1 MKNFLF
7 ILFFVCACAKNEI
20 PQNFV
25 VKNFEINKYLGT
37 WYEIARIDNK
47 FEKDLINVKA
57 NYSLMD
63 NGKVKV
69 INSGYNTKKNEDKS
83 IEGVAYLLEDGIGQL
98 KVSFFRPFYAYYNI
112 ILLDEN
118 YEYAVVAGG
127 NYDYLWILSKDS
139 KMSNEVYNELI
150 NKINDMGF
158 DTKKI
163 VKF

>member
-1 MKNFLF
+1 MKKFLF
-7 ILFFVCACAKNEI
+7 ILFFVCACTKNEI

-37 WYEIARIDNK
+37 WYEIARIDNR

-83 IEGVAYLLEDGIGQL
+83 IEGVAYLLEEGIGQL
-98 KVSFFRPFYAYYNI
+98 KVSFFRPFYVYYNI

-118 YEYAVVAGG
+118 YKYAVVAGG

-139 KMSNEVYNELI
+139 KMSNELYNELI

>member
-1 MKNFLF
+1 MKKFLF

-37 WYEIARIDNK
+37 WYEIARIDNR

-57 NYSLMD
+57 DYSLMD

-83 IEGVAYLLEDGIGQL
+83 IEGVAYLLED
-98 KVSFFRPFYAYYNI
+98 
-112 ILLDEN
+112 
-118 YEYAVVAGG
+118 
-127 NYDYLWILSKDS
+127 
-139 KMSNEVYNELI
+139 
-150 NKINDMGF
+150 
-158 DTKKI
+158 
-163 VKF
+163 